1 MNVCQSESSL
11 RHNPSL
17 FLQNR
22 TRKRD
27 KRLTTQNSCK
37 ILDGY
42 SRRHHFS
49 NDSRYKTSPALR
61 VKRTSKWSVAAERVH
76 LLSTVSAFH
85 FVKGT
90 GNLKGTGIEVDN
102 VRKSLCAASFWVSST
117 PSAFDFLQT
126 IMDKHLKRK
135 VETFPHFFILMKF
148 AFNRSKRGFSGKAVI
163 V

>member
-102 VRKSLCAASFWVSST
+102 VRKSFNALLLSECPPPPQRS
-117 PSAFDFLQT
+117 
-126 IMDKHLKRK
+126 I
-135 VETFPHFFILMKF
+135 FFRRLWI
-148 AFNRSKRGFSGKAVI
+148 SI
-163 V
+163 

>member
-1 MNVCQSESSL
+1 MIFIFNFKLTRTCVNLNHHSGTI
-11 RHNPSL
+11 HHF

-37 ILDGY
+37 IFDGY

-61 VKRTSKWSVAAERVH
+61 VKRTSKWSLAAERVH

-102 VRKSLCAASFWVSST
+102 VRKSFNAAASF
-117 PSAFDFLQT
+117 
-126 IMDKHLKRK
+126 
-135 VETFPHFFILMKF
+135 
-148 AFNRSKRGFSGKAVI
+148 
-163 V
+163 

>member
-1 MNVCQSESSL
+1 MRHYILTENLLHTVIFLFNFKLTRTSVNLNHHFFAQSIT
-11 RHNPSL
+11 

-102 VRKSLCAASFWVSST
+102 VRKSFNAAASF
-117 PSAFDFLQT
+117 
-126 IMDKHLKRK
+126 
-135 VETFPHFFILMKF
+135 
-148 AFNRSKRGFSGKAVI
+148 
-163 V
+163 